1 MTKFSKKIII
11 IQSVRG
17 ISSAIAVIFFFFLSI
32 LDGSEADGE
41 TIPVTVV
48 LPYAL
53 IALFLVSIVI
63 IVYSILYYKAS
74 GYSISNEEIKCQ
86 RGVIFKKI
94 SIIKREKINAIN
106 TRQSLLCRILGVKQV
121 LVDSGS
127 TNTAFRAEFAIYA
140 DNNEADLVYQ
150 QIKILKDTKLDL
162 ESNDSTI
169 QPIEEAQ
176 DFTYS
181 FTSKGKWFYAFA
193 NVVIGMIVLF
203 FFAVIGII
211 ALSIAMVMLDEGS
224 WWIILIGIVL
234 GWIGLS
240 AFVSFISVLST
251 FFMYHDFKIKKG
263 KTSLEISHG
272 LFTKVNN
279 SLEYS
284 KIRGVLI
291 QQNIIARIFGYA
303 TIYLQMVGYGTDT
316 SGQSDAQNRKAQGI
330 PGILIPLCKL
340 EDANKYV
347 EELLGKYSALKK
359 DVQSPKVIPYLTWS
373 SLFFTILFM
382 IANVVIL
389 LIGLLNN
396 QKAFYGFIGSG
407 AFYILGEVLII
418 LNGILGKKTNGIA
431 IDSDKITVYT
441 GSFAK
446 RIYVIYKENLIGV
459 EDRSTPLQRKARI
472 YSYII
477 HYHNNSALNTI
488 RVAHLDGK
496 VLNSLTNISQI
507 NPEFVKNN
515 ISL

>member
-1 MTKFSKKIII
+1 MTKFSKKTIII
-11 IQSVRG
+11 YSARG
-17 ISSAIAVIFFFFLSI
+17 ILSAIALMICFMFSLTG
-32 LDGSEADGE
+32 DSEAESDS
-41 TIPVTVV
+41 IAVLDV

-53 IALFLVSIVI
+53 IALFIVSIITV
-63 IVYSILYYKAS
+63 VYSTLYYQAS

-86 RGVIFKKI
+86 RGVIFKKT

-106 TRQSLLCRILGVKQV
+106 TKQSLLARILGVKQI

-140 DNNEADLVYQ
+140 DNDEADLIYEK
-150 QIKILKDTKLDL
+150 IKVLKDTKLDL
-162 ESNDSTI
+162 EASDSNTQS
-169 QPIEEAQ
+169 IEEAQ
-176 DFTYS
+176 DFNYS

-211 ALSIAMVMLDEGS
+211 AFSIAMVMLDEGS
-224 WWIILIGIVL
+224 WWIILVGIVL

-240 AFVSFISVLST
+240 AFVSFISVLTT
-251 FFMYHDFKIKKG
+251 FFMYHNFKIKKG

-272 LFTKVNN
+272 LFTRVNN

-291 QQNIIARIFGYA
+291 HQNIIARIFGYA

-316 SGQSDAQNRKAQGI
+316 SNQSNGQNGKDQGI

-340 EDANKYV
+340 EDANQYV
-347 EELLGKYSALKK
+347 EELLGKYSALEK
-359 DVQSPKVIPYLTWS
+359 DVSSPKVLPYLTWL
-373 SLFFTILFM
+373 SLFYTILFVVV
-382 IANVVIL
+382 NVVIL
-389 LIGLLNN
+389 LVGLLYN

-407 AFYILGEVLII
+407 AFYAFAEACTILR
-418 LNGILGKKTNGIA
+418 GILGKKTNGIA
-431 IDSDKITVYT
+431 VADDKITVYT

-459 EDRSTPLQRKARI
+459 EDISTPLQRKAKI

-477 HYHNNSALNTI
+477 HYHNNSTLNTI
-488 RVAHLDGK
+488 KVAHLDGR
-496 VLNSLTNISQI
+496 VLNSLTDITQI
-507 NPEFVKNN
+507 NAEFVKNN
-515 ISL
+515 LDL

>member
-1 MTKFSKKIII
+1 MTKFSKKTIII
-11 IQSVRG
+11 YSIRG
-17 ISSAIAVIFFFFLSI
+17 ILSAIALIFCFFLSI
-32 LDGSEADGE
+32 LDGSEVDGDS
-41 TIPVTVV
+41 IPFLVV

-53 IALFLVSIVI
+53 IALFIVSII
-63 IVYSILYYKAS
+63 IIIYSILYYQAS

-86 RGVIFKKI
+86 RGVIFKKT

-106 TRQSLLCRILGVKQV
+106 TRQSLLARMIEVKQV

-140 DNNEADLVYQ
+140 DNNEADLIYQ
-150 QIKILKDTKLDL
+150 QIKVLKDTKLDL
-162 ESNDSTI
+162 ESTDSIT
-169 QPIEEAQ
+169 QLEAETPN
-176 DFTYS
+176 FNYS

-203 FFAVIGII
+203 FFAVVGII
-211 ALSIAMVMLDEGS
+211 ALSIAMVALDEGS

-240 AFVSFISVLST
+240 AVVSFISVLTT

-291 QQNIIARIFGYA
+291 HQNIIARIFGYA

-316 SGQSDAQNRKAQGI
+316 SNQSDGQNGKAQGI

-340 EDANKYV
+340 EDANQYV
-347 EELLGKYSALKK
+347 EELLGKYTALEK
-359 DVQSPKVIPYLTWS
+359 DVSSPKVIPYLTWS
-373 SLFFTILFM
+373 SLFFTILF
-382 IANVVIL
+382 IVANVVIL
-389 LIGLLNN
+389 LIGLLYN
-396 QKAFYGFIGSG
+396 QKAFYGFIGSSSV
-407 AFYILGEVLII
+407 YVLGEACII

-431 IDSDKITVYT
+431 VADDKITVYT

-459 EDRSTPLQRKARI
+459 EDRSTPLQRKTKI

-488 RVAHLDGK
+488 RVAHLDGR
-496 VLNSLTNISQI
+496 VLKSLTDISQI
-507 NPEFVKNN
+507 NSKFVKNN
-515 ISL
+515 LN